1 MSNSIIIAPFIL
13 AFLVFALRFYA
24 RESASSK
31 TNPSFLLALVTV
43 LIAGCYLVLGVIDT
57 LPPYGAI
64 GFGLVGLALFILAV
78 ARMFMI

>member
-1 MSNSIIIAPFIL
+1 MSNSIVIAPFIL
-13 AFLVFALRFYA
+13 AFLGFALRFYA

-31 TNPSFLLALVTV
+31 TNPSFLLAGATV
-43 LIAGCYLVLGVIDT
+43 LIAGCYLFLGVIDS

-64 GFGLVGLALFILAV
+64 GFGLIGLALFVLSV